1 MRSERRLTPAET
13 ALRRLDEA
21 ADLLN
26 QADAEEFS
34 LEIADTIRTYLV
46 ARFDLASLPQSLSGF
61 TGALPSQMVKHQ
73 TVLEQFASL
82 LDLAVSME
90 FALCATDMEAMR
102 DAARHVIIRTTL
114 TGTGAGRA
122 RW

>member
-1 MRSERRLTPAET
+1 LTPAET

-34 LEIADTIRTYLV
+34 LEIADTVRTYLV
-46 ARFDLASLPQSLSGF
+46 ARFDLAALPQSLSDF
-61 TGALPSQMVKHQ
+61 AGALPSQMVQHQ
-73 TVLEQFASL
+73 VVLENFTSL
-82 LDLAVSME
+82 VDLAVSMA
-90 FALCATDMEAMR
+90 FALGAADMEAMR